1 MVKKAFELLFKTEK
15 GLYLV
20 FGALTTGVS
29 LVAFWLCFNAFM
41 LSEDVSTFAKNVA
54 GIIFAYFTNRAYVF
68 KSKSEKKER
77 LREALAFVLSRVA
90 TLVLELFCLM
100 PLFCEALKINANV
113 STVIS
118 SVIVI
123 VLNYVLSKT
132 LVFRKDRQSK

>member
-29 LVAFWLCFNAFM
+29 LVAFWLCFNAFS
-41 LSEDVSTFAKNVA
+41 LSEDLSTFIKNLA
-54 GIIFAYFTNRAYVF
+54 GIVFAYFTNRAYVF
-68 KSKSEKKER
+68 KSKSQKAER
-77 LREALAFVLSRVA
+77 LKEALSFALSRIA
-90 TLVLELFCLM
+90 TLLLELFCLM
-100 PLFCEALKINANV
+100 PLFCDVLKLDANV
-113 STVIS
+113 ATVVS

-132 LVFRKDRQSK
+132 LVFKKSK

>member
-1 MVKKAFELLFKTEK
+1 MFKTEK

-29 LVAFWLCFNAFM
+29 LVAFWLCFNALS
-41 LSEDVSTFAKNVA
+41 LSEDLSTFFKNLV

-77 LREALAFVLSRVA
+77 LREAVSFALSRVA

-100 PLFCEALKINANV
+100 PLFCELLKINANV

-132 LVFRKDRQSK
+132 LVFKKSRQSK